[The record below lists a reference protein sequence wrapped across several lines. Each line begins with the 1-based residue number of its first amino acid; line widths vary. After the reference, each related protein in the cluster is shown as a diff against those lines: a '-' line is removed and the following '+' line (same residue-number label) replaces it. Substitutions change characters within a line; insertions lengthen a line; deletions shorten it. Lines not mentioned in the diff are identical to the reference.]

1 MDSNQAL
8 EGVDVHQPGLC
19 DVPVGPEG
27 PPLYLQE
34 GESFL
39 VGPSLVDV
47 ANNTRVDSINPVK
60 AVGTAGL
67 EPRGRQGSRCRGM
80 LWGCRDRLGGGGRWG
95 GRWSQLIGGRGS
107 SLGHGQLKRGRVPN
121 HRRIGHHGVMLRAG
135 DDGNVDLVGVV
146 VTSGRGDI
154 SDTGGAAQGSHIR
167 GVIVSGTD
175 VGDMASA
182 AAVGADW
189 RGSTG
194 TSGRHLDSGVL

>member
-27 PPLYLQE
+27 PPLHLQE

-67 EPRGRQGSRCRGM
+67 EPRGRQGSNAGA
-80 LWGCRDRLGGGGRWG
+80 GCGA
-95 GRWSQLIGGRGS
+95 
-107 SLGHGQLKRGRVPN
+107 
-121 HRRIGHHGVMLRAG
+121 AG
-135 DDGNVDLVGVV
+135 TGWVAEA
-146 VTSGRGDI
+146 
-154 SDTGGAAQGSHIR
+154 GGA
-167 GVIVSGTD
+167 
-175 VGDMASA
+175 VGGAS
-182 AAVGADW
+182 
-189 RGSTG
+189 
-194 TSGRHLDSGVL
+194 